1 MDRRQK
7 RTRRA
12 IREAYAALLGEK
24 DFDRLTVRELTH
36 RADVS
41 RGAFYL
47 YYHDLYDLRDK
58 LPGEI
63 CDELL
68 ATALEYGR
76 GQELKEPYPY
86 LVATLNYIVDNA
98 AVCKLLLRERGGE
111 EFRRRLTEATREI
124 IGKEWVE
131 PRQKNYDR
139 TALRYF
145 SLCAVHGFAAAVIQ
159 WLEEDMPETPRE
171 LADILGNVL
180 DYGIDALR
188 KGSQGNG

>member
-1 MDRRQK
+1 MELILDAAKSKRYALARLRRMCLC
-7 RTRRA
+7 
-12 IREAYAALLGEK
+12 AALGVPAELQRSLPPYARILALNDRGRALLHQLAGESGVPV
-24 DFDRLTVRELTH
+24 LT
-36 RADVS
+36 
-41 RGAFYL
+41 
-47 YYHDLYDLRDK
+47 K
-58 LPGEI
+58 P
-63 CDELL
+63 
-68 ATALEYGR
+68 
-76 GQELKEPYPY
+76 
-86 LVATLNYIVDNA
+86 
-98 AVCKLLLRERGGE
+98 AVLRERGGE